1 MTDKTLIPIKRALLS
16 VSDKTGL
23 VEFGKFLSEQ
33 GIEILSTGG
42 SAKTLAD
49 AGVPVKEVAKHT
61 GFPEMMDGRVKTL
74 HPKIHGGLLALRD
87 NDNHVGS
94 MAEHDIGAIDLLV
107 VNLYPFE
114 ETVEK
119 GADFATCI
127 ENIDIGGPAMI
138 RSASKNHAFVTVV
151 VEAGDYDDV
160 KKSIGQNNGATSA
173 ELRKKLA
180 AKAFARTGS
189 YDAAI
194 SAWFADH
201 LGDTYPQRL
210 NITAT
215 KQQSLRY
222 GENPHQEAAFYVTRS
237 ANPRKGIATARQL
250 QGKELSYNNLNDTDA
265 AFELVSEFDPAG
277 GPAVAII
284 KHANPCGVARGDN
297 FIDAYNKALI
307 CDQTSAFGGIIAL
320 NGKLDAETAN
330 EISKIFTEVVI
341 ATDADDEAREI
352 MSAKK
357 NLRLLLTGGV
367 ADPLSVG
374 QTIRTVAGGY
384 LVQGRDNGKVTLD
397 DLKVVTKRAP
407 TEQELKDML
416 FAFTVCK
423 HVKSNAII
431 YVKDEATVG
440 IGAGQ
445 MSRVDSAKTA
455 VRKADDASEAAG
467 LPYNM
472 AEGSVVAS
480 DAFFPF
486 ADGLLSAA
494 EAGVTA
500 VIQPGGSIRDEEIIT
515 AADELGLAM
524 VFTGMRHFRH

>member
-1 MTDKTLIPIKRALLS
+1 MNNATLMPIKRALLS
-16 VSDKTGL
+16 VSDKEGL
-23 VEFGKFLSEQ
+23 VELGKFLESH
-33 GIEILSTGG
+33 GVEILSTGG
-42 SAKTLAD
+42 SAKTLAG
-49 AGVPVKEVAKHT
+49 AGISVKEVAEHT

-87 NDNHVGS
+87 NDDHVS
-94 MAEHDIGAIDLLV
+94 AMADHDIGAIDLLV

-138 RSASKNHAFVTVV
+138 RSASKNHTFVTVV
-151 VEAGDYDDV
+151 VEAADYSDV
-160 KKSIGQNNGATSA
+160 MASMEENNGATSP

-194 SAWFADH
+194 SAWFADQM
-201 LGDTYPQRL
+201 GETYPDRI

-222 GENPHQEAAFYVTRS
+222 GENPHQDAAFYVTRS
-237 ANPRKGIATARQL
+237 ADPRKGIATARQL

-265 AFELVSEFDPAG
+265 AFELVSEFDPAD

-297 FIDAYNKALI
+297 YIDAYNKALL

-320 NGKLDAETAN
+320 NGKLDAETAA

-341 ATDADDEAREI
+341 ATDADEKALEI

-357 NLRLLLTGGV
+357 NLRLLLTGGI
-367 ADPLSVG
+367 ADPREGG

-384 LVQGRDNGKVTLD
+384 LAQGRDNGIVTRD
-397 DLKVVTKRAP
+397 DLKVVTKRKP
-407 TEQELKDML
+407 TDQEMDDML

-431 YVKDEATVG
+431 YVKNGATVG

-455 VRKADDASEAAG
+455 VRKAEDASDAAG

-500 VIQPGGSIRDEEIIT
+500 VIQPGGSIRDDEIIA
-515 AADELGLAM
+515 AADEQGLAM
-524 VFTGMRHFRH
+524 VLTGMRHFKH